1 MENEQITKRLEWLD
15 EERRKDKATIAA
27 LQERLAGLEGNLNV
41 SKEEIKQLET
51 KVSKVSTIKARV
63 DQFDGILSQ
72 QRADLSK
79 QIEESGKNQEK
90 TGKES
95 ENRRHL
101 EIDNLNKS
109 IADMRKSMDAIGELR
124 KQVQIISDAET
135 RFNRTITEQELKLE
149 NITRMGDEVRHTG
162 KMLEENRKQDVKRVS
177 DLQGEVASIRKRV
190 EEQRDKNEVN
200 SDTIKHLDSR
210 INELLA
216 TEAERKQSQRTFIEQ
231 QSLTQVERD
240 RAWKEMQNRYE
251 IFNKQAV
258 GLENT
263 LQNLDEMN
271 RTVKKSKET
280 FDELNSRI
288 ERRINEVTEMQRL
301 AEDRMRQEWVT
312 FKADDQKRW
321 TNYTL
326 SHDETYREIRA
337 DIDKINE
344 RIAALDDANQNQAD
358 LLQQTTEATEQSLQE
373 LMNWSH
379 ELLSNFE
386 RVMGHSRTK
395 K

>member
-1 MENEQITKRLEWLD
+1 MEQEQIIKRLEWLD
-15 EERRKDKATIAA
+15 DERRKDKATIAS
-27 LQERLAGLEGNLNV
+27 LQERLASYEGNLNV
-41 SKEEIKQLET
+41 TKDQIKQLDT
-51 KVSKVSTIKARV
+51 KVSKFSTIKARL
-63 DQFDGILSQ
+63 DQFDGILAQ
-72 QRADLSK
+72 QRTDFSR
-79 QIEESGKNQEK
+79 QIEESEK
-90 TGKES
+90 GHEKSGKES
-95 ENRRHL
+95 EARRHL
-101 EIDNLNKS
+101 EIENLNKA
-109 IADMRKSMDAIGELR
+109 IADLRKNLDAITELR
-124 KQVQIISDAET
+124 KQVQSISDAET
-135 RFNRTITEQELKLE
+135 RFNRAFTDQERKLE
-149 NITRMGDEVRHTG
+149 DITRIADEVRHTG

-190 EEQRDKNEVN
+190 DEQRDKNEVN

-216 TEAERKQSQRTFIEQ
+216 TEAERKQSQRMFIEQ
-231 QSLTQVERD
+231 QSLVQVERD
-240 RAWKEMQNRYE
+240 RAWKEMQTRYE

-271 RTVKKSKET
+271 RAVKKSKET

-337 DIDKINE
+337 DIEKITE
-344 RIAALDDANQNQAD
+344 RIAALDDATQNQAD
-358 LLQQTTEATEQSLQE
+358 LLQQTTDATEKSLQE

-379 ELLSNFE
+379 EFLSNFE
-386 RVMGHSRTK
+386 RVMGHSRPSK
-395 K
+395 

>member
-1 MENEQITKRLEWLD
+1 MEQEQIIKRLEWLD
-15 EERRKDKATIAA
+15 EERRKDKATITA
-27 LQERLAGLEGNLNV
+27 LQERLASYEGNLNV
-41 SKEEIKQLET
+41 TKDQIKQLDT
-51 KVSKVSTIKARV
+51 KVSKFSTIKARL
-63 DQFDGILSQ
+63 DQFDGIMSQ
-72 QRADLSK
+72 QRADSTR
-79 QIEESGKNQEK
+79 QIEDAEKGHEK
-90 TGKES
+90 TDKEA
-95 ENRRHL
+95 ETRRHM
-101 EIDNLNKS
+101 EVENLNKS
-109 IADMRKSMDAIGELR
+109 IADLRKNLDVITELR
-124 KQVQIISDAET
+124 KQVQSISDAET
-135 RFNRTITEQELKLE
+135 RFNRAITDLERKLE
-149 NITRMGDEVRHTG
+149 DSTRTADEVRHTG

-177 DLQGEVASIRKRV
+177 DMQGEVASVRKRV

-200 SDTIKHLDSR
+200 SDSIKHLDSR

-216 TEAERKQSQRTFIEQ
+216 TEAERKQSQRMFIEQ
-231 QSLTQVERD
+231 QSLVQVERD

-251 IFNKQAV
+251 IFNKQAT

-271 RTVKKSKET
+271 RAVKKSKET

-337 DIDKINE
+337 DIEKITE
-344 RIAALDDANQNQAD
+344 RIAALDDATQNQAD
-358 LLQQTTEATEQSLQE
+358 LLQQTTDATEKSLQE

-379 ELLSNFE
+379 EFLSNFE
-386 RVMGHSRTK
+386 RVMGHSRPTK
-395 K
+395 

>member
-1 MENEQITKRLEWLD
+1 MEPEQIKKRLEWLD
-15 EERRKDKATIAA
+15 EERRKDKATISA
-27 LQERLAGLEGNLNV
+27 LQERLAGFEGNLSV
-41 SKEEIKQLET
+41 TKDQIKQLDT
-51 KVSKVSTIKARV
+51 KVSKFTTVKARL
-63 DQFDGILSQ
+63 DQFDSILAQ
-72 QRADLSK
+72 QRTDLSRLIDEK
-79 QIEESGKNQEK
+79 EKNQEK
-90 TGKES
+90 AGKEA
-95 ENRRHL
+95 ETRRHL
-101 EIDNLNKS
+101 EVENLNKS
-109 IADMRKSMDAIGELR
+109 IADMRKNLDAVTELR
-124 KQVQIISDAET
+124 KQVQSIADTET
-135 RFNRTITEQELKLE
+135 RFNRAITDIEQKLE
-149 NITRMGDEVRHTG
+149 DVTRLADEVRHTG

-177 DLQGEVASIRKRV
+177 DMQGEVASIRKRV

-216 TEAERKQSQRTFIEQ
+216 TEAERKQSQRAFIEQ

-240 RAWKEMQNRYE
+240 RAWKEMKEGYDT
-251 IFNKQAV
+251 FKKQAV

-263 LQNLDEMN
+263 LQNIDEMN
-271 RTVKKSKET
+271 RAVKKSKDT

-301 AEDRMRQEWVT
+301 SEDRMRQEWIT

-326 SHDETYREIRA
+326 SHDETYREIRS
-337 DIDKINE
+337 DMEKMSE
-344 RIAALDDANQNQAD
+344 RMTSLDDTTQNLAD
-358 LLQQTTEATEQSLQE
+358 LLQQTTEATEKSLQD

-379 ELLSNFE
+379 ELLTNFE

>member
-1 MENEQITKRLEWLD
+1 MEQEQIVKRLEWLD

-27 LQERLAGLEGNLNV
+27 LQERLAGYEGNLSV
-41 SKEEIKQLET
+41 TKDQIKQLDT
-51 KVSKVSTIKARV
+51 KVSKFSTTKARL
-63 DQFDGILSQ
+63 DQFDGILAQ
-72 QRADLSK
+72 QRTDLTK
-79 QIEESGKNQEK
+79 LVEDTEKNHEKSGKEAE
-90 TGKES
+90 T
-95 ENRRHL
+95 RRQL
-101 EIDNLNKS
+101 EVENLNK
-109 IADMRKSMDAIGELR
+109 AMAELRKSLDSITEVR
-124 KQVQIISDAET
+124 KQVQSISDAET
-135 RFNRTITEQELKLE
+135 RFNRAISDLERKLE
-149 NITRMGDEVRHTG
+149 DITRLADEVQHTG

-177 DLQGEVASIRKRV
+177 DLQGEVASVRKRV
-190 EEQRDKNEVN
+190 EEQRDKGEVN
-200 SDTIKHLDSR
+200 SDTVKHLDSR

-216 TEAERKQSQRTFIEQ
+216 TESERKQSQRTFIEQ

-271 RTVKKSKET
+271 RAVKKSKET

-337 DIDKINE
+337 DIEKINE
-344 RIAALDDANQNQAD
+344 RIAALDDATQNQAD
-358 LLQQTTEATEQSLQE
+358 LLQQTTEATEKSLQE

-379 ELLSNFE
+379 EFLSNFE
-386 RVMGHSRTK
+386 RVMGHSRPAK
-395 K
+395 

>member
-1 MENEQITKRLEWLD
+1 MEPEQIKKRLEWLD

-27 LQERLAGLEGNLNV
+27 LQERLASFEGNLTV
-41 SKEEIKQLET
+41 TKDQIKQLDT
-51 KVSKVSTIKARV
+51 KVSKFSTVKARL
-63 DQFDGILSQ
+63 DQFDGILAQ
-72 QRADLSK
+72 QRTDLSK
-79 QIEESGKNQEK
+79 LVEESEKNQEK
-90 TGKES
+90 SGKEA
-95 ENRRHL
+95 ETRRHL
-101 EIDNLNKS
+101 EIENLNKS
-109 IADMRKSMDAIGELR
+109 ISDLRKSLDSITELR
-124 KQVQIISDAET
+124 KQVQSISDAET
-135 RFNRTITEQELKLE
+135 RFNRAITDLEHKLE
-149 NITRMGDEVRHTG
+149 DNTRIADEVRHTG

-177 DLQGEVASIRKRV
+177 DMQGEVASIRKRV

-210 INELLA
+210 INELMA

-240 RAWKEMQNRYE
+240 RAWKEMKERYE
-251 IFNKQAV
+251 VFNKQAV

-263 LQNLDEMN
+263 LQNIDEMN
-271 RTVKKSKET
+271 RAVKKSKDT
-280 FDELNSRI
+280 FDELNARI

-301 AEDRMRQEWVT
+301 SEDRMRQEWVT

-326 SHDETYREIRA
+326 SHDETYREIRS
-337 DIDKINE
+337 DMEKMSE
-344 RIAALDDANQNQAD
+344 QLTTLDDATQNLAD
-358 LLQQTTEATEQSLQE
+358 LLQQTTEATEKSLQE

-379 ELLSNFE
+379 EFLSNFE
-386 RVMGHSRTK
+386 RVMGHTRAK

>member
-1 MENEQITKRLEWLD
+1 MEPEQIKKRLEWLD

-27 LQERLAGLEGNLNV
+27 LQERLSGFEGNLTIT
-41 SKEEIKQLET
+41 KDQIKQLDT
-51 KVSKVSTIKARV
+51 KVSKFTTVKARL
-63 DQFDGILSQ
+63 DQFDSILAQ
-72 QRADLSK
+72 QRTDLSRLIDEK
-79 QIEESGKNQEK
+79 EKNQEK
-90 TGKES
+90 TGKEA
-95 ENRRHL
+95 ETRRHL
-101 EIDNLNKS
+101 EVENLNKS
-109 IADMRKSMDAIGELR
+109 IADMRKNLDAVTELR
-124 KQVQIISDAET
+124 KQVQSIADTET
-135 RFNRTITEQELKLE
+135 RFNRAITDIEQKLE
-149 NITRMGDEVRHTG
+149 DVTRLADEVRHTG

-177 DLQGEVASIRKRV
+177 DMQGEVASIRKRV

-216 TEAERKQSQRTFIEQ
+216 TEAERKQSQRAFIEQ

-240 RAWKEMQNRYE
+240 RAWKEMKEGYDT
-251 IFNKQAV
+251 FKKQAV

-263 LQNLDEMN
+263 LQNIDEMN
-271 RTVKKSKET
+271 RAVKKSKDT

-301 AEDRMRQEWVT
+301 SEDRMRQEWIT

-326 SHDETYREIRA
+326 SHDETYREIRS
-337 DIDKINE
+337 DMEKMSE
-344 RIAALDDANQNQAD
+344 RMTSLDDTTQNLAD
-358 LLQQTTEATEQSLQE
+358 LLQQTTEATEKSLQD

-379 ELLSNFE
+379 ELLTNFE
-386 RVMGHSRTK
+386 RVMGHVRTK

>member
-1 MENEQITKRLEWLD
+1 MEPEQIKKRLEWLD

-27 LQERLAGLEGNLNV
+27 LQERLASFEGNLTV
-41 SKEEIKQLET
+41 TKDQIKQLDT
-51 KVSKVSTIKARV
+51 KASKFSTVKARL
-63 DQFDGILSQ
+63 DQFDGILAQ
-72 QRADLSK
+72 QRTDLSK
-79 QIEESGKNQEK
+79 LVEESEKNQEK
-90 TGKES
+90 SGKEA
-95 ENRRHL
+95 ETRRHL
-101 EIDNLNKS
+101 EIENLNKS
-109 IADMRKSMDAIGELR
+109 ISDLRKSLDSITELR
-124 KQVQIISDAET
+124 KQVQSISDAET
-135 RFNRTITEQELKLE
+135 RFNRAITDLEHKLE
-149 NITRMGDEVRHTG
+149 DNTRIADEVRHTG

-177 DLQGEVASIRKRV
+177 DMQGEVASIRKRV

-210 INELLA
+210 INELMA

-240 RAWKEMQNRYE
+240 RAWKEMKERYE

-263 LQNLDEMN
+263 LQNIDEMN
-271 RTVKKSKET
+271 RAVKKSKDT

-301 AEDRMRQEWVT
+301 SEDRMRQEWVT

-326 SHDETYREIRA
+326 SHDETYREIRS
-337 DIDKINE
+337 DMEKMSE
-344 RIAALDDANQNQAD
+344 QLTTLDDATQNLAD
-358 LLQQTTEATEQSLQE
+358 LLQQTTEATEKSLQD

-379 ELLSNFE
+379 EFLSNFE
-386 RVMGHSRTK
+386 RVMGHTRAK

>member
-1 MENEQITKRLEWLD
+1 MEPEQIKKRLDWLD

-27 LQERLAGLEGNLNV
+27 LQERLAGMEGNLTIT
-41 SKEEIKQLET
+41 KDQIKQLDT
-51 KVSKVSTIKARV
+51 KVTKFSTVKARL

-72 QRADLSK
+72 QRTDLSRM
-79 QIEESGKNQEK
+79 IEESEKNQEK
-90 TGKES
+90 ADKDVES
-95 ENRRHL
+95 RRRI
-101 EIDNLNKS
+101 EIENLNKS
-109 IADMRKSMDAIGELR
+109 ISDMRKSLDSITELR
-124 KQVQIISDAET
+124 KQVQSVTDAET
-135 RFNRTITEQELKLE
+135 RFNRAIADLEQKLE
-149 NITRMGDEVRHTG
+149 DVTRIADEVRHTG

-177 DLQGEVASIRKRV
+177 DIQGEVASVRKRV
-190 EEQRDKNEVN
+190 EEQREKNEVN

-210 INELLA
+210 INELLS
-216 TEAERKQSQRTFIEQ
+216 TEGERKQSQRTFIEQ
-231 QSLTQVERD
+231 QSLVQVERD
-240 RAWKEMQNRYE
+240 RAWKEMKERYE

-258 GLENT
+258 GLEST
-263 LQNLDEMN
+263 LQNIDEMN
-271 RTVKKSKET
+271 RAVKKSKDT

-301 AEDRMRQEWVT
+301 SEDRMRQEWVT

-326 SHDETYREIRA
+326 SHDETYREIRS
-337 DIDKINE
+337 DLEKMSN
-344 RIAALDDANQNQAD
+344 RMTSLDDLVQNQAD
-358 LLQQTTEATEQSLQE
+358 LLQQTTEATEKSLQE

-386 RVMGHSRTK
+386 RVMGHTRTK

>member
-1 MENEQITKRLEWLD
+1 MEQEQIIKRLEWLD
-15 EERRKDKATIAA
+15 EERRKDKATITA
-27 LQERLAGLEGNLNV
+27 LQERLASYEGNLNV
-41 SKEEIKQLET
+41 TKDQIKQLDT
-51 KVSKVSTIKARV
+51 KVSKFSTIKARL
-63 DQFDGILSQ
+63 DQFDGIMSQ
-72 QRADLSK
+72 QRADLTR
-79 QIEESGKNQEK
+79 QIEDAEK
-90 TGKES
+90 GHEKADKEA
-95 ENRRHL
+95 ETRRHM
-101 EIDNLNKS
+101 EVENLNKS
-109 IADMRKSMDAIGELR
+109 IADLRKNLDVITELR
-124 KQVQIISDAET
+124 KQVQSISDAET
-135 RFNRTITEQELKLE
+135 RFNRAITDLERKLE
-149 NITRMGDEVRHTG
+149 DSTRTADEVRHTG

-177 DLQGEVASIRKRV
+177 DMQGEVASVRKRV

-200 SDTIKHLDSR
+200 SDSIKHLDSR

-216 TEAERKQSQRTFIEQ
+216 TEAERKQSQRMFIEQ
-231 QSLTQVERD
+231 QSLVQVERD

-251 IFNKQAV
+251 IFNKQAT

-271 RTVKKSKET
+271 RAVKKSKET

-337 DIDKINE
+337 DIEKITE
-344 RIAALDDANQNQAD
+344 RIAALDDATQNQAD
-358 LLQQTTEATEQSLQE
+358 LLQQTTDATEKSLQE

-379 ELLSNFE
+379 EFLSNFE
-386 RVMGHSRTK
+386 RVMGHSRPTK
-395 K
+395 

>member
-1 MENEQITKRLEWLD
+1 MEKDQIIKRLEWLD

-27 LQERLAGLEGNLNV
+27 LQERLAAYEGSLNV
-41 SKEEIKQLET
+41 SKDQIKQLDT
-51 KVSKVSTIKARV
+51 KVSKFSTIKARM
-63 DQFDGILSQ
+63 DQFDGVMAQ
-72 QRADLSK
+72 QRTDLSR
-79 QIEESGKNQEK
+79 QIDEAEKSREK
-90 TGKES
+90 TSQDTET
-95 ENRRHL
+95 RRHQ
-101 EIDNLNKS
+101 EVDNLNKS
-109 IADMRKSMDAIGELR
+109 IADLRKNMDAITELR
-124 KQVQIISDAET
+124 KQVQSVSDAET
-135 RFNRTITEQELKLE
+135 RFNRAFTDQERKLE
-149 NITRMGDEVRHTG
+149 DITRIADEVRHTG

-200 SDTIKHLDSR
+200 SDTIKHLDTR
-210 INELLA
+210 INELLS
-216 TEAERKQSQRTFIEQ
+216 TEGERKQSQRMFIEQ
-231 QSLTQVERD
+231 QSLVQVERD
-240 RAWKEMQNRYE
+240 RAWKEMQTRYE
-251 IFNKQAV
+251 VFNKQAI

-271 RTVKKSKET
+271 RSVKKSKET

-337 DIDKINE
+337 DIEKISE
-344 RIAALDDANQNQAD
+344 RIASLDDAAQNQAD
-358 LLQQTTEATEQSLQE
+358 LLQQTTEATENSLQE

-379 ELLSNFE
+379 EFLSNFE
-386 RVMGHSRTK
+386 RVMGHSRPTK
-395 K
+395 

>member
-27 LQERLAGLEGNLNV
+27 LQERLAGLEGNLTV

-101 EIDNLNKS
+101 EIENLNKS

-149 NITRMGDEVRHTG
+149 SITRMGDEVRHTG

>member
-27 LQERLAGLEGNLNV
+27 LQERLASLEGNLTV

-51 KVSKVSTIKARV
+51 KVSKFSTIKARV

-72 QRADLSK
+72 QRADLTK
-79 QIEESGKNQEK
+79 QIEESGRNQEK
-90 TGKES
+90 TGKEV

-101 EIDNLNKS
+101 EIENLNKS
-109 IADMRKSMDAIGELR
+109 IADVRKSMEVIGELR

-149 NITRMGDEVRHTG
+149 SITRTGDEVRHTG

-216 TEAERKQSQRTFIEQ
+216 TEAERKQLQRTFIEQ

-240 RAWKEMQNRYE
+240 RAWKEMHNRYE
-251 IFNKQAV
+251 IFNKQAI

-337 DIDKINE
+337 DVEKINE
-344 RIAALDDANQNQAD
+344 QIAALDDANQNQAD
-358 LLQQTTEATEQSLQE
+358 LLQQTTEATEKSLQE

-386 RVMGHSRTK
+386 RVMGHSRSK

>member
-1 MENEQITKRLEWLD
+1 MEPEQIKKRLEWLD
-15 EERRKDKATIAA
+15 EERRKDKATISA
-27 LQERLAGLEGNLNV
+27 LQERLASFEGNLTV
-41 SKEEIKQLET
+41 TKDQVKQLDT
-51 KVSKVSTIKARV
+51 KVSKFSTVKARL
-63 DQFDGILSQ
+63 DQFDTILAQ
-72 QRADLSK
+72 QRTDLSK
-79 QIEESGKNQEK
+79 LVEESEKNQEK
-90 TGKES
+90 SGQEAET
-95 ENRRHL
+95 RRHL
-101 EIDNLNKS
+101 EVENLNKS
-109 IADMRKSMDAIGELR
+109 ISDLRKSLDSITELR
-124 KQVQIISDAET
+124 KQVQSISDAET
-135 RFNRTITEQELKLE
+135 RFNRAFTDLEHKLE
-149 NITRMGDEVRHTG
+149 DITRIADEVRHTG

-177 DLQGEVASIRKRV
+177 DMQGEVASIRKRV

-210 INELLA
+210 INELMA

-240 RAWKEMQNRYE
+240 RAWKEMKERYE
-251 IFNKQAV
+251 VFNKQAV

-263 LQNLDEMN
+263 LQNIDQMN
-271 RTVKKSKET
+271 RAVKKSKDT

-301 AEDRMRQEWVT
+301 SEDRMRQEWVT

-326 SHDETYREIRA
+326 SHDETYREIRS
-337 DIDKINE
+337 DMEKMSE
-344 RIAALDDANQNQAD
+344 QLTTLDDATQNLAD
-358 LLQQTTEATEQSLQE
+358 LLQQTTEATEKSLQD

-379 ELLSNFE
+379 EFLSNFE
-386 RVMGHSRTK
+386 RVMGHTRAK

>member
-1 MENEQITKRLEWLD
+1 MENEQIAKRLEWLD

-27 LQERLAGLEGNLNV
+27 LQERLAGLEGNLTV
-41 SKEEIKQLET
+41 TKDQIKQLET
-51 KVSKVSTIKARV
+51 KVSKFSTVKARL

-72 QRADLSK
+72 QHTDLTR
-79 QIEESGKNQEK
+79 QIEDAEKNQDK
-90 TGKES
+90 TNKEADT
-95 ENRRHL
+95 RRHL
-101 EIDNLNKS
+101 EIENLNKS
-109 IADMRKSMDAIGELR
+109 MAELRKSMDAIAELR
-124 KQVQIISDAET
+124 KQVQSISDAET
-135 RFNRTITEQELKLE
+135 RFNRAITDQEHKIE
-149 NITRMGDEVRHTG
+149 TVTRTGDEIRHTG

-240 RAWKEMQNRYE
+240 RAWKEMQSRYE
-251 IFNKQAV
+251 VFNKQAV
-258 GLENT
+258 GLETT

-271 RTVKKSKET
+271 RVVKKSKET

-326 SHDETYREIRA
+326 SHDETYREIRG
-337 DIDKINE
+337 DLEKINE
-344 RIAALDDANQNQAD
+344 RIAALDDANQNQSD
-358 LLQQTTEATEQSLQE
+358 LLQQTTEATEKSLQE

-386 RVMGHSRTK
+386 RVMGHSRSK

>member
-1 MENEQITKRLEWLD
+1 MEPEQIKKRLEWLD

-27 LQERLAGLEGNLNV
+27 LQERLASFEGNLTVTKDQIN
-41 SKEEIKQLET
+41 QLDT
-51 KVSKVSTIKARV
+51 KVSKFSTVKARL
-63 DQFDGILSQ
+63 DQFDGILAQ
-72 QRADLSK
+72 QRTDLSK
-79 QIEESGKNQEK
+79 LVEESEKNQEK
-90 TGKES
+90 SGKEA
-95 ENRRHL
+95 ETRRHL
-101 EIDNLNKS
+101 EIENLNKS
-109 IADMRKSMDAIGELR
+109 ISDLRKSLDSITELR
-124 KQVQIISDAET
+124 KQVQSISDAET
-135 RFNRTITEQELKLE
+135 RFNRAITDLEHKLE
-149 NITRMGDEVRHTG
+149 DNTRIADEVRHTG

-177 DLQGEVASIRKRV
+177 DMQGEVASIRKRV

-210 INELLA
+210 INELMA

-240 RAWKEMQNRYE
+240 RAWKEMKERYE
-251 IFNKQAV
+251 VFNKQAV

-263 LQNLDEMN
+263 LQNIDEMN
-271 RTVKKSKET
+271 RAVKKSKDT

-301 AEDRMRQEWVT
+301 SEDRMRQEWVT

-326 SHDETYREIRA
+326 SHDETYREIRS
-337 DIDKINE
+337 DMEKMSE
-344 RIAALDDANQNQAD
+344 QLTTLDDATQNLAD
-358 LLQQTTEATEQSLQE
+358 LLQQTTEATEKSLQD

-379 ELLSNFE
+379 EFLSNFE
-386 RVMGHSRTK
+386 RVMGHPRAK

>member
-1 MENEQITKRLEWLD
+1 MENEQIIKRLEWLD

-27 LQERLAGLEGNLNV
+27 LQERLAGFEGNLTV
-41 SKEEIKQLET
+41 TKDQIKQMET
-51 KVSKVSTIKARV
+51 KVSKFSTVKARL
-63 DQFDGILSQ
+63 DQYDSILSQ
-72 QRADLSK
+72 QRADLAR
-79 QIEESGKNQEK
+79 QIEESGKTQEK
-90 TGKES
+90 TGKETDT
-95 ENRRHL
+95 RRQL
-101 EIDNLNKS
+101 EIENLNKS
-109 IADMRKSMDAIGELR
+109 IADLRKSMETITELR
-124 KQVQIISDAET
+124 KQVQSISDAET
-135 RFNRTITEQELKLE
+135 RFIRAISDQELKLE
-149 NITRMGDEVRHTG
+149 SITRTGDEVRHTG

-190 EEQRDKNEVN
+190 EEQRDRNEVN

-240 RAWKEMQNRYE
+240 RAWKEMQARYE

-271 RTVKKSKET
+271 RAVKKSKET

-301 AEDRMRQEWVT
+301 SEDRMRQEWVT

-337 DIDKINE
+337 DIEKINE

-358 LLQQTTEATEQSLQE
+358 LLQQTTEATEKSLQE

-386 RVMGHSRTK
+386 RVMGHSRTTK
-395 K
+395 

>member
-1 MENEQITKRLEWLD
+1 MEKEQIAKRLEWLD

-27 LQERLAGLEGNLNV
+27 LQERLAGLEGNLTV
-41 SKEEIKQLET
+41 SKDQIKQLDT
-51 KVSKVSTIKARV
+51 KVSKFSTAKARL

-72 QRADLSK
+72 QRTDLAR
-79 QIEESGKNQEK
+79 QIEELVKNQEK
-90 TGKES
+90 IDKEADT
-95 ENRRHL
+95 RHHL
-101 EIDNLNKS
+101 EIENLNKS
-109 IADMRKSMDAIGELR
+109 IADLRKNLETISDLR
-124 KQVQIISDAET
+124 KQVQNISDAET
-135 RFNRTITEQELKLE
+135 RFNRAISDQELKLE
-149 NITRMGDEVRHTG
+149 SITRTGDEVRHTG

-200 SDTIKHLDSR
+200 TDTIKHLDSR

-216 TEAERKQSQRTFIEQ
+216 TETERKQSQRTFIEQ

-240 RAWKEMQNRYE
+240 RAWKEMVTRYE
-251 IFNKQAV
+251 IFNKQAS

-337 DIDKINE
+337 DIEKITE

-358 LLQQTTEATEQSLQE
+358 LLQQTTEATEKSLQE

-386 RVMGHSRTK
+386 RVMGHSRTSK
-395 K
+395 

>member
-1 MENEQITKRLEWLD
+1 MEPEQIKKRLEWLD
-15 EERRKDKATIAA
+15 EERRKDKATIAG
-27 LQERLAGLEGNLNV
+27 LQERLASFEGNLTV
-41 SKEEIKQLET
+41 TKEQIKQLDT
-51 KVSKVSTIKARV
+51 KVSKFSTVKARL
-63 DQFDGILSQ
+63 DQFDSILAQ
-72 QRADLSK
+72 QRTDLSK
-79 QIEESGKNQEK
+79 LVEESEKNQEK
-90 TGKES
+90 AGNEAET
-95 ENRRHL
+95 RRHL
-101 EIDNLNKS
+101 EVENLNKS
-109 IADMRKSMDAIGELR
+109 ISELRKNLDSVTELR
-124 KQVQIISDAET
+124 KQVQSISDAET
-135 RFNRTITEQELKLE
+135 RFNRAFTDLEHKLE
-149 NITRMGDEVRHTG
+149 DITRIADEVRHTG

-177 DLQGEVASIRKRV
+177 DMQGEVASIRKRV

-210 INELLA
+210 INELMA

-240 RAWKEMQNRYE
+240 RAWKEMKERYE
-251 IFNKQAV
+251 VFNKQAV

-263 LQNLDEMN
+263 LQNIDEMN
-271 RTVKKSKET
+271 RAVKKSKDT

-301 AEDRMRQEWVT
+301 SEDRMRQEWVT

-326 SHDETYREIRA
+326 SHDETYREVRS
-337 DIDKINE
+337 DMEKMSE
-344 RIAALDDANQNQAD
+344 QLTSLDDASQNLAD
-358 LLQQTTEATEQSLQE
+358 LLQQTTEATEKSLQD

-386 RVMGHSRTK
+386 RVMGHTK
-395 K
+395 AKK

>member
-1 MENEQITKRLEWLD
+1 MEPEQIKKRLEWLD

-27 LQERLAGLEGNLNV
+27 LQERLASFEGNLTVTKDQIN
-41 SKEEIKQLET
+41 QLDT
-51 KVSKVSTIKARV
+51 KVSKFSTVKARL
-63 DQFDGILSQ
+63 DQFDGILAQ
-72 QRADLSK
+72 QRTDLSK
-79 QIEESGKNQEK
+79 LVEESEKNQEK
-90 TGKES
+90 SGKEA
-95 ENRRHL
+95 ETRRHL
-101 EIDNLNKS
+101 EIENLNKS
-109 IADMRKSMDAIGELR
+109 ISDLRKSLDSITELR
-124 KQVQIISDAET
+124 KQVQSISDAET
-135 RFNRTITEQELKLE
+135 RFNRAITDLEHKLE
-149 NITRMGDEVRHTG
+149 DNTRIADEVRHTG

-177 DLQGEVASIRKRV
+177 DMQGEVASIRKRV

-210 INELLA
+210 INELMA

-240 RAWKEMQNRYE
+240 RAWKEMKERYE
-251 IFNKQAV
+251 VFNKQAV

-263 LQNLDEMN
+263 LQNIDEMN
-271 RTVKKSKET
+271 RAVKKSKDT

-301 AEDRMRQEWVT
+301 SEDRMRQEWVT

-326 SHDETYREIRA
+326 SHDETYREIRS
-337 DIDKINE
+337 DMEKMSE
-344 RIAALDDANQNQAD
+344 QLTTLDDATQNLAD
-358 LLQQTTEATEQSLQE
+358 LLQQTTEATEKSLQD

-379 ELLSNFE
+379 EFLSNFE
-386 RVMGHSRTK
+386 RVMGHTRAK

>member
-27 LQERLAGLEGNLNV
+27 LQERLAGLEGNLTV

>member
-1 MENEQITKRLEWLD
+1 MEQEQIIKRLEWLD

-27 LQERLAGLEGNLNV
+27 LQERLASYEGNLNV
-41 SKEEIKQLET
+41 TKDQIKQLDT
-51 KVSKVSTIKARV
+51 KVSKFSTIKARL
-63 DQFDGILSQ
+63 DQFDGIMAQ
-72 QRADLSK
+72 QRADITR
-79 QIEESGKNQEK
+79 QIEDAEK
-90 TGKES
+90 GHEKADKEA
-95 ENRRHL
+95 ETRRHL
-101 EIDNLNKS
+101 EVENLNKS
-109 IADMRKSMDAIGELR
+109 IADLRKNLDVIADLR
-124 KQVQIISDAET
+124 KQVQSISDAET
-135 RFNRTITEQELKLE
+135 RFNRAITDLERKLE
-149 NITRMGDEVRHTG
+149 DSTRTADEVRHTG

-177 DLQGEVASIRKRV
+177 DMQGEVASVRKRV

-200 SDTIKHLDSR
+200 SDSIKHLDSR

-216 TEAERKQSQRTFIEQ
+216 TEAERKQSQRMFIEQ
-231 QSLTQVERD
+231 QSLVQVERD

-251 IFNKQAV
+251 TFNKQAT

-271 RTVKKSKET
+271 RAVKKSKET

-337 DIDKINE
+337 DIEKITE
-344 RIAALDDANQNQAD
+344 RIAALDDATQNQAD
-358 LLQQTTEATEQSLQE
+358 LLQQTTDATEKSLQE

-379 ELLSNFE
+379 EFLSNFE
-386 RVMGHSRTK
+386 RVMGHARPTK
-395 K
+395 